1 MTKEHFEH
9 QIFSWLNNKEIR
21 PLLETNRNLI
31 NIAFHH
37 LIRWYPQISD
47 EGFDIY
53 SLDYIGK
60 LRNWDISS
68 RAILLLKE
76 RLIQSKKP
84 YKKIELNKILKDTTH
99 PEHNVSVDLKKAQ
112 LLNLKNPSIDDVRD
126 CLNSDYK
133 VILLS
138 KEEKNVLNGKIT
150 KEYVLDGTPCFGKG
164 MSTRGSYSERLNSI
178 EASIVKN
185 EKEELIKEL
194 LLQIK

>member
-21 PLLETNRNLI
+21 PLLETNRKLI

-37 LIRWYPQISD
+37 LIRWYPKISN

-84 YKKIELNKILKDTTH
+84 YKKIELNKILKDTKH
-99 PEHNVSVDLKKAQ
+99 LSIMFQ
-112 LLNLKNPSIDDVRD
+112 L
-126 CLNSDYK
+126 
-133 VILLS
+133 
-138 KEEKNVLNGKIT
+138 T
-150 KEYVLDGTPCFGKG
+150 
-164 MSTRGSYSERLNSI
+164 
-178 EASIVKN
+178 
-185 EKEELIKEL
+185 
-194 LLQIK
+194 